1 MAAKT
6 TTKATRKKA
15 PEQGKPEP
23 KGARKTRPVSVWL
36 DPDQEAWLKNQPKG
50 ISVSVR
56 SLVSE
61 AMNLEMLARSVKKRR
76 K

>member
-1 MAAKT
+1 MAAK
-6 TTKATRKKA
+6 TTKATRKKMTV
-15 PEQGKPEP
+15 QGKPEP

-50 ISVSVR
+50 ISVAVR
-56 SLVSE
+56 SLITE

>member
-6 TTKATRKKA
+6 TKTTRKKA
-15 PEQGKPEP
+15 PGQGKPEP
-23 KGARKTRPVSVWL
+23 KGAGKTRPVSVWL
-36 DPDQEAWLKNQPKG
+36 DPDHEAWLKNQPKG
-50 ISVSVR
+50 ISVVVR
-56 SLVSE
+56 SLVTE